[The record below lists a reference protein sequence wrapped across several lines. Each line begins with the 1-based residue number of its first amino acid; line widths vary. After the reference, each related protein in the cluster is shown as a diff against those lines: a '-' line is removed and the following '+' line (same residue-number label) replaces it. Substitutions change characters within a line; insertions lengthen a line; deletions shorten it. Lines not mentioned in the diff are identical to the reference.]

1 MNTCANLWSAH
12 DAPKCPKL
20 KEMTEVEE
28 REFAYNW
35 RAAFHASQSEFGL
48 GLIQEVEHAQDEKG

>member
-1 MNTCANLWSAH
+1 
-12 DAPKCPKL
+12 
-20 KEMTEVEE
+20 MTEVEE